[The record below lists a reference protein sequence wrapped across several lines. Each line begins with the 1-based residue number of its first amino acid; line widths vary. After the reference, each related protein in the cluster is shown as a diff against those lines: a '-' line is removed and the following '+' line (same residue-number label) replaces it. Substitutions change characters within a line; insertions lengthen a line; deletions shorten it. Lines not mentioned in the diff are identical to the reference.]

1 MFNISTLWILAIGV
15 ITVLGSI
22 ISLIT
27 AAVVVSLLA
36 PGDPAIK
43 IRRVAQAFGS
53 TAGKIVIALA
63 AVIGKCMLD
72 SGAADRIVRAFLRLL
87 GEKRAPFALMGSRW
101 ARICS

>member
-1 MFNISTLWILAIGV
+1 MFEISPLWILAIGV
-15 ITVLGSI
+15 ITVLGLI
-22 ISLIT
+22 IALRVNAFIALIT

-53 TAGKIVIALA
+53 TAGNIGIVIALA

-72 SGAADRIVRAFLRLL
+72 NGAADRVVRAFL
-87 GEKRAPFALMGSRW
+87 
-101 ARICS
+101 